1 MKEKFDTDI
10 DCLEGY
16 NTGYNKNID
25 AYVYMMFGKN
35 PCDKLWTSFHNGACS
50 QS

>member
-25 AYVYMMFGKN
+25 AYVLHDVLEKSMRQIMGIL
-35 PCDKLWTSFHNGACS
+35 P
-50 QS
+50 